1 MGQSAQ
7 HKAPDQPPQ
16 HRLVGEVMAEQRT
29 VKVLRMWSYDE

>member
-7 HKAPDQPPQ
+7 HKAPDQRPQ

-29 VKVLRMWSYDE
+29 AKVLRMWSYDV